1 MPIGRPGASD
11 RRMREVGHGQRRGQG
26 VRPEHHHA
34 PGPLEDVDPP
44 GRLPDHPPGHRL
56 VTRIGESR
64 LGLLAKIP
72 LIAVQLNLKK
82 LSFIYFARWV
92 VIGRGSFPRL
102 DPRQPEERLN
112 YDYMIFCSNFTGT
125 WDAYIDAFSEIIPA
139 GIDGI
144 WMWTVNYDRTRPI
157 TRFKKHIA
165 ANQADT
171 DYYYSAYPGASTTDV
186 RQALDLDA
194 KLRAF
199 ADRALALP
207 PDQFD
212 AAYSHVPRRHPERP
226 RHDRARRRPGVR
238 VGRRAGRR
246 RQARTGGRLSR
257 CPTRPAA
264 LMA

>member
-1 MPIGRPGASD
+1 
-11 RRMREVGHGQRRGQG
+11 
-26 VRPEHHHA
+26 
-34 PGPLEDVDPP
+34 
-44 GRLPDHPPGHRL
+44 
-56 VTRIGESR
+56 
-64 LGLLAKIP
+64 LLAKIP

-92 VIGRGSFPRL
+92 VIGRRSFPRL

-125 WDAYIDAFSEIIPA
+125 WDAYIDAFSEVIPS

-194 KLRAF
+194 KLRTF
-199 ADRALALP
+199 ADRALSLP

-212 AAYSHVPRRHPERP
+212 AAYSTFLVDIQNDLATTGHDVGPESEPAEGPGDVARPVP
-226 RHDRARRRPGVR
+226 
-238 VGRRAGRR
+238 VGG
-246 RQARTGGRLSR
+246 
-257 CPTRPAA
+257 
-264 LMA
+264 